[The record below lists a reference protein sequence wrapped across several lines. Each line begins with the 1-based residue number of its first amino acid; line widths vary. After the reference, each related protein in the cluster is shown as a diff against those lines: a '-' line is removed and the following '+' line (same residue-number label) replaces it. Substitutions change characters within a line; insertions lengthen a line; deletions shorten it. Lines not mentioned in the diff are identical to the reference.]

1 MLLRLYKAF
10 SVALATIFLIV
21 GCIFLF
27 IPEKVLIFFNKLSGF
42 LGLPLSSVPDFN
54 FYLVLA
60 VAYMYL
66 VALFALL
73 MYRHPE
79 NMCFPLL
86 LANGK
91 IASSLLSLY
100 LLVIHQPYLILVVNC
115 VVDGLIGIV
124 AVMFYRK
131 IKRTSS

>member
-1 MLLRLYKAF
+1 MSLHRIF
-10 SVALATIFLIV
+10 SLSLAVIFLIV
-21 GCIFLF
+21 GCIFLL
-27 IPEKVLIFFNKLSGF
+27 IPSKVLIFFNKLSGY
-42 LGLPLSSVPDFN
+42 LELPHSPVTEFT

-60 VAYMYL
+60 VAYMYI
-66 VALFALL
+66 VALVSFL

-79 NMCFPLL
+79 NRYFPLL

-100 LLVIHQPYLILVVNC
+100 LLIVHQPFLILIVNC

-124 AVMFYRK
+124 AFVFYK
-131 IKRTSS
+131 KLKRTNT